1 MRKVHKLLCL
11 GLILLCLTLPA
22 LAEGPAVPEEMLG
35 EWIPTMT
42 IYKEA
47 PFIGY
52 LGYGL
57 LHITADGFFTYDYE
71 DAPCLPV
78 LHYSAT
84 GAWYIKNTEG
94 ETLTLMTDAHG
105 QLIAYHAD
113 GALLFCRPDAPE
125 PELPPIRTYNAIGGD
140 WQARALYVS
149 HSYTSDDFSCIVD
162 FEALGLPTPVIT
174 LPAFASYDAIAAAWQ
189 SAACQAGSE
198 SVMSW
203 LQDIYGYE
211 LINSDTLILVSSYG
225 LIALDRIAVPEVDAD
240 LAAHA
245 APLAGYWRLDAFSV
259 GGITLEPAAFG
270 EMNVDFTIDEQG
282 YTLMF
287 GDVVPLQLI
296 DGNVCV
302 GGYPVCLLDAET
314 LVMTLADGVEARFIT
329 EAAWYRRQIVGTWQI
344 SKVRI
349 PAVGLDEQFSATLDM
364 QLIIQPDGTVI
375 LRNAGSETT
384 YALES
389 TDDVI
394 DYLLVGPETHTL
406 TISSLSTLR
415 LSNDSETYTL
425 WFKPAK

>member
-1 MRKVHKLLCL
+1 MRKVHQLLCL
-11 GLILLCLTLPA
+11 WLILLCLTLPA
-22 LAEGPAVPEEMLG
+22 LAEGPAVPEEMIG

-47 PFIGY
+47 PFFGRPEY
-52 LGYGL
+52 VL

-78 LHYSAT
+78 LHDSAT
-84 GAWYIKNTEG
+84 GAWYIKNPEG
-94 ETLTLMTDAHG
+94 GTLTLMTDVHG
-105 QLIAYHAD
+105 QLIAYNAD

-125 PELPPIRTYNAIGGD
+125 PELPPTRTYTAIGGD
-140 WQARALYVS
+140 WRLRRIYAF
-149 HSYTSDDFSCIVD
+149 DPPCIVD

-189 SAACQAGSE
+189 SAACQADAE
-198 SVMSW
+198 SVMSQ

-211 LINSDTLILVSSYG
+211 LINSDTLILVSSHG

-314 LVMTLADGVEARFIT
+314 LVMTLADGVEARFIS
-329 EAAWYRRQIVGTWQI
+329 EAAWYRQQIVGTWQI
-344 SKVRI
+344 SKVKI
-349 PAVGLDEQFSATLDM
+349 PAVGLDEQVSATLDM

-394 DYLLVGPETHTL
+394 EYLLIGPETHTL

-425 WFKPAK
+425 WFKPAE